1 MRKCLS
7 RRILSRS
14 SRPGIES
21 DAAAECPEHWPS
33 PSGHRSISGTK
44 GAASRC
50 AAGERESF
58 LAYRPGPEGRKWII
72 AVSRSYIAP
81 AILTAPVVSSSV
93 MTGLRLRI
101 SAMVSSTFFRA
112 TASTKP

>member
-1 MRKCLS
+1 MLVPPDPITLVTPGYRV
-7 RRILSRS
+7 RRGGRM
-14 SRPGIES
+14 PG
-21 DAAAECPEHWPS
+21 ALAEPVGAS
-33 PSGHRSISGTK
+33 ARIFDTK
-44 GAASRC
+44 GTASRC
-50 AAGERESF
+50 TAGEPESF
-58 LAYRPGPEGRKWII
+58 VAYHLGPEGRKWII

-81 AILTAPVVSSSV
+81 ATLTAPVVSSSV